1 MMIMKSLYL
10 LFISQFDAIVEMP
23 FFRQNEIDLTE
34 LEFGNIE
41 VNENKISISKDDMNM
56 NMNTKSPGNMKII
69 KMISRKRWTSM
80 WDGFRKPFA
89 KVINLRIETN
99 FGQTHGKP
107 GGLVVFQNV
116 RFGEMVLTI

>member
-1 MMIMKSLYL
+1 MIMKSLYL
-10 LFISQFDAIVEMP
+10 LSISQFDAIVEMP

-69 KMISRKRWTSM
+69 KMISRKRL
-80 WDGFRKPFA
+80 K
-89 KVINLRIETN
+89 KELKCNEIE
-99 FGQTHGKP
+99 K
-107 GGLVVFQNV
+107 LYLI
-116 RFGEMVLTI
+116 MI